1 MPTVRRRRAV
11 AAPPEEV
18 WRVVGDPQHLPRW
31 WPKVE
36 RVEDDD
42 GEAFTQLMRSERGRA
57 VRADF
62 RRAGGE
68 APRWAAWEQ
77 ILENT
82 PFERLMREASTRV
95 DLAPS
100 DRGTEVTLTLTQRLR
115 GFSRFAP
122 WLFRRAGR
130 RQLDEALDGLEL
142 TCG

>member
-1 MPTVRRRRAV
+1 
-11 AAPPEEV
+11 
-18 WRVVGDPQHLPRW
+18 
-31 WPKVE
+31 
-36 RVEDDD
+36 
-42 GEAFTQLMRSERGRA
+42 
-57 VRADF
+57 
-62 RRAGGE
+62 
-68 APRWAAWEQ
+68 
-77 ILENT
+77 
-82 PFERLMREASTRV
+82 MREASTRV